1 MGNECTTLKENKI
14 AIIGMACKF
23 PGADN
28 VEDFWQN
35 LSHKVESVGELP
47 AERAYKIKSQLKAMG
62 MDENPEYKK
71 AGYLNN
77 LFMFDNSFFGI
88 INREAVAMS
97 PAQRLFMEVGY
108 HALEDAGYGGS
119 ALYGSKTG
127 VFVGYISDLDSQDYQ
142 KMIGISKDHATP
154 TGALSSNLCG
164 RFSYFLNLTGPSMMV
179 DTACSSSLTAINV
192 ACNSIKNGECNQALI
207 GGVQIELYPYN
218 MHKIGI
224 ESASG
229 HLKPFDQMADG
240 TCTGEGVAA
249 ILVKG
254 YEDAIKDKDHI
265 YAVIDAVGIN
275 QDGRGIGLSAPN
287 PNAQKALI
295 ADTISKAGKTVD
307 DITYI
312 EAHGTGTALGDPI
325 EMNVLANI
333 FREKRTANEE
343 KSCGI
348 GSVKAN
354 VGHLYAVSGLAG
366 IIKCCCMFQ
375 YKKIPATIN
384 FSQLN
389 KKIKWKN
396 SGLYINVGMIDWNGS
411 KGKRCCGISNFGFS
425 GTNCHIVLEE
435 ADEIHRAVNAQEYY
449 PFVLSADSL
458 QGLNH
463 MIKKYMYY
471 IQKNTEAEYKDV
483 CFTASLG
490 RKHGKIRLAINADS
504 KNMLFEK
511 LCDYKGITDI
521 KKEIYV
527 GSSFVGHGVEL
538 QELKEASERFCKIR
552 QRESEKQRILSR
564 HLCELYV
571 SGVLP
576 DWNAFFEGLDAVRV
590 SLPLYEYEEN
600 EFNLVFEREDD
611 GNGRYV

>member
-1 MGNECTTLKENKI
+1 MGNEYITMKENKI

-35 LSHKVESVGELP
+35 LCHGIESVGELP
-47 AERAYKIKSQLKAMG
+47 PERAHKIKPQLKAMG
-62 MDENPEYKK
+62 VDENPEYKK

-77 LFMFDNSFFGI
+77 LFKFDNFFFGI

-108 HALEDAGYGGS
+108 HALEDAGYGGN

-127 VFVGYISDLDSQDYQ
+127 VFVGYISDLDSQEYQ
-142 KMIGISKDHATP
+142 KMISMSKDKATP

-164 RFSYFLNLTGPSMMV
+164 RFSYFLNLSGPSMMV
-179 DTACSSSLTAINV
+179 DTACSSSLSALNV
-192 ACNSIKNGECNQALI
+192 ACNSIKNGECKQALV
-207 GGVQIELYPYN
+207 GGVQIDLYPYD

-224 ESASG
+224 ESENG
-229 HLKPFDQMADG
+229 HLRPFDQMADG
-240 TCTGEGVAA
+240 TCVGEGVAA
-249 ILVKG
+249 ILIKG
-254 YEDAIKDKDHI
+254 YEDAVRDRDHI
-265 YAVIDAVGIN
+265 YAVVDAVGVN
-275 QDGRGIGLSAPN
+275 QDGRSIGLSAPN

-295 ADTISKAGKTVD
+295 VDTISKSGKTVD

-333 FREKRTANEE
+333 FREKRNNNEE

-354 VGHLYAVSGLAG
+354 IGHLYAVSGLAG
-366 IIKCCCMFQ
+366 IIKCCCMFK

-384 FSQLN
+384 FNQLN

-396 SGLYINVGMIDWNGS
+396 TGLYINKEMVDWDDS

-425 GTNCHIVLEE
+425 GTNCHVILEE
-435 ADEIHRAVNAQEYY
+435 PDEVHRNMDVQDYY
-449 PFVLSADSL
+449 PFVLSADSF
-458 QGLNH
+458 QELNR

-471 IQKNTEAEYKDV
+471 IQKNAEAEYKDI

-490 RKHGKIRLAINADS
+490 RKHGRVRLAINADS
-504 KNMLFEK
+504 KIMLLEK
-511 LCDYKGITDI
+511 LHNFRGITDV
-521 KKEIYV
+521 KEEIYV
-527 GSSFVGHGVEL
+527 GSKFVRDEMEL
-538 QELKEASERFCKIR
+538 KELKEAGAKYCK
-552 QRESEKQRILSR
+552 SEKQDSEKRRIISR

-571 SGVLP
+571 SGILP
-576 DWNAFFEGLDAVRV
+576 DWNTFFDNSDAVRV
-590 SLPLYEYEEN
+590 SLPLCEYANN
-600 EFNLVFEREDD
+600 EFNLIFE
-611 GNGRYV
+611 